1 MARKRAK
8 LTDFR
13 PCHEVAYVP
22 TCTASAA
29 SSASRTRTGSQ
40 PGRGVRGRGKL
51 QAHSPATA
59 CLSTSVAPWRW
70 TPTTPRLRAA
80 TSAEEGPAPSTGAGG
95 ALTPSWSPQRWLAL
109 RQRWPAHA
117 KDLSTVEYAIGS
129 ISQYPQQGTA
139 GNASEAHREAIS
151 VAPQCCGCLSCVRL
165 KTNESRTAMTFQP
178 YTHSRGQEVT
188 AAVVV
193 DLHAHGYFNV
203 MNACMRAST

>member
-59 CLSTSVAPWRW
+59 CLSTSVAPWRL
-70 TPTTPRLRAA
+70 TPTTPRL
-80 TSAEEGPAPSTGAGG
+80 
-95 ALTPSWSPQRWLAL
+95 
-109 RQRWPAHA
+109 QRWPAHA

-151 VAPQCCGCLSCVRL
+151 VAPKCCGCLSCDRAKMNRCRVRAVIIVE
-165 KTNESRTAMTFQP
+165 THTRTRSRPLGLMT
-178 YTHSRGQEVT
+178 V
-188 AAVVV
+188 AVAVVS
-193 DLHAHGYFNV
+193 HAHRHLNIT
-203 MNACMRAST
+203 NARMRAFT